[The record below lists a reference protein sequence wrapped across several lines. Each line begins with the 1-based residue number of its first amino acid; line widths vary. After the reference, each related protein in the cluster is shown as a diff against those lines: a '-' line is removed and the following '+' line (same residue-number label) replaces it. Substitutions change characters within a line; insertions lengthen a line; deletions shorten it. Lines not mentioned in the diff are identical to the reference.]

1 VRYTA
6 IAVLLAGV
14 TLAAA
19 STKFKSTWKAPGL
32 EPVSFAGKKV
42 VALVIS
48 DDDSLRVSSEEGLAS
63 ELTDRGLNGVPSY
76 RIIPKEEVKDPD
88 KARGWFERAQ
98 AEGVVAMRL
107 VDARKVQTYTPATWT
122 GRYYGSLW
130 GYYGYGWGS
139 GMYIPPRVDEDALV
153 TIETLIFSVP
163 QNKLLWAAVSETK
176 NPKSARQLLADL
188 VKTTAKE
195 LQKQGLASKP
205 K

>member
-1 VRYTA
+1 MRYTA
-6 IAVLLAGV
+6 VAILLAV
-14 TLAAA
+14 ATLTAA

-32 EPVSFAGKKV
+32 GPVSFAGKKV

-122 GRYYGSLW
+122 GPYYGSLW

-176 NPKSARQLLADL
+176 NPKNVRQLLADL

>member
-1 VRYTA
+1 MRYTA

-88 KARGWFERAQ
+88 KARGWSERAQ

-122 GRYYGSLW
+122 GPYYGSLW

>member
-63 ELTDRGLNGVPSY
+63 ELMDRGLNGVPSY

-122 GRYYGSLW
+122 GPYYGSLW

>member
-32 EPVSFAGKKV
+32 EPVSFAGKRV

-122 GRYYGSLW
+122 GPYYGSLW

>member
-1 VRYTA
+1 MRYTA

-42 VALVIS
+42 DALVIS

-122 GRYYGSLW
+122 GPYYGSLW

>member
-1 VRYTA
+1 MRYTA

-32 EPVSFAGKKV
+32 EPVSFAGKRV

-122 GRYYGSLW
+122 GPYYGSLW

>member
-32 EPVSFAGKKV
+32 EPVSFAGKRV

-76 RIIPKEEVKDPD
+76 RIIPKEEVKDPE

-122 GRYYGSLW
+122 GPYYGSLW